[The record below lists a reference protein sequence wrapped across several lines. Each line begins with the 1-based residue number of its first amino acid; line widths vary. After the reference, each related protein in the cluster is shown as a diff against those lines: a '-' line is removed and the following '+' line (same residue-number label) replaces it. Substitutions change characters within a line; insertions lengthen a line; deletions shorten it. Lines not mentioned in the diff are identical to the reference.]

1 MINKIMIKL
10 WKTVS
15 LIKGDADAD
24 EFCQMLIF
32 KFKDS
37 CANFEVTISPIIG
50 VISLF
55 SSFCL

>member
-1 MINKIMIKL
+1 MIKL
-10 WKTVS
+10 WKSVS
-15 LIKGDADAD
+15 LIKGGEDADV
-24 EFCQMLIF
+24 FCQMLIF

-37 CANFEVTISPIIG
+37 CANFEVIISPIIG

>member
-15 LIKGDADAD
+15 LIKGGADAD
-24 EFCQMLIF
+24 VFCQMLIF

-37 CANFEVTISPIIG
+37 CANFEVISPITG

-55 SSFCL
+55 F

>member
-10 WKTVS
+10 WKSVS
-15 LIKGDADAD
+15 LIKGGEDADV
-24 EFCQMLIF
+24 FCQMLIF

-37 CANFEVTISPIIG
+37 CANFEVIISPIIG

>member
-15 LIKGDADAD
+15 LIKGGADV
-24 EFCQMLIF
+24 FCQMLIF
-32 KFKDS
+32 KLKDS
-37 CANFEVTISPIIG
+37 CANFEVIISPITG

>member
-15 LIKGDADAD
+15 LIKGGADAD
-24 EFCQMLIF
+24 VFCQMLIF

-37 CANFEVTISPIIG
+37 CANFEVISPITG

>member
-1 MINKIMIKL
+1 MMNKIMIKL

-15 LIKGDADAD
+15 LIKGGADV
-24 EFCQMLIF
+24 FCQMLIF

-37 CANFEVTISPIIG
+37 CANFEVISPITG

>member
-37 CANFEVTISPIIG
+37 CANFEVIISPIIG